1 MTAEVPV
8 GGVGSAGAGG
18 RTGTNAGT
26 TNGSAGWMK
35 NGVGG
40 AGAGRTGGGV
50 AATSGGAGGTGT
62 TGGEPAGAGP
72 AGAGAG
78 EGGGTGAA
86 TLAAAAARCFCG
98 TVPHGSRT
106 LPACTVTGSEDFN
119 PPASI
124 VTVVAP
130 WK

>member
-1 MTAEVPV
+1 M

-18 RTGTNAGT
+18 GAGTNASV

-40 AGAGRTGGGV
+40 AGAGRAGGG
-50 AATSGGAGGTGT
+50 AMTASGAGGTGT
-62 TGGEPAGAGP
+62 IGGDEAGAGP

-78 EGGGTGAA
+78 AGGGTGAEALSPA
-86 TLAAAAARCFCG
+86 TVRCFNR
-98 TVPHGSRT
+98 TVPHGWRT
-106 LPACTVTGSEDFN
+106 LPACTVTGSEEER

-124 VTVVAP
+124 VTIVVPAL
-130 WK
+130 